1 MTEFNITPEEESN
14 DSGQEVKE
22 KPKSSQPAPEEG
34 SKGDSEQKSEGEAEK
49 DSEQSESEA
58 EKDSEQKSEGEAEK
72 DSGQKSEGEAEKDSE
87 QSESEAEKDSE
98 QSESEAEK
106 DSGQKSEGETEKDSE
121 QGDEEKSGSGQEA
134 EGAPLPSE
142 KSNKDKYLKVV
153 RIAVRTVLWVI
164 VAFFAVI
171 ALLLAYDRFIRK
183 SPIASI
189 FGNSFLVI
197 ATPSM
202 EDALSAGDIVV
213 VKKQDSYQVG
223 DIVTYFP
230 QGDSVSVTHR
240 IIRIEGDKFYLRG
253 DANPTEDPNPVDKE
267 QIVGKVVNVFS
278 NGGIIIEWLKT
289 PAGIFFL
296 VAILGVLVALAII
309 G

>member
-34 SKGDSEQKSEGEAEK
+34 SKGDSEQGTPDKSEG
-49 DSEQSESEA
+49 
-58 EKDSEQKSEGEAEK
+58 
-72 DSGQKSEGEAEKDSE
+72 
-87 QSESEAEKDSE
+87 
-98 QSESEAEK
+98 EAEK

-121 QGDEEKSGSGQEA
+121 QKSESEAEKDSEQKSESETEKDSEQKSEEKSGSGQEA